1 VLSWVW
7 VGDPAVSGS
16 IVITACAVVL
26 AGMTLAS
33 PLARRV
39 AALLALPVYYPAATL
54 LVPPSMIGGPD
65 EVTSGWDGP
74 LRVTVTCAPFAVLLG
89 RSHRGGAAHRPA
101 RPGRQPGSLT
111 RNG

>member
-1 VLSWVW
+1 MLSWVW

-101 RPGRQPGSLT
+101 RPGR
-111 RNG
+111 